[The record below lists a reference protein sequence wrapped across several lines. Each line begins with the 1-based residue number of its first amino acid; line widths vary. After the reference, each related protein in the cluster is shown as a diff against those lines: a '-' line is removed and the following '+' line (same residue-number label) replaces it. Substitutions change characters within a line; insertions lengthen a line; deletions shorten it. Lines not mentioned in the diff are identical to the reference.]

1 MRNHFELFDLP
12 VSWQIDGQRL
22 ASRYREL
29 QREVHPDRFA
39 HASSQERRLSLELAS
54 QVNEG
59 YRVLRDPVARA
70 LYLLELNA
78 VARPNDAQTMND
90 PEFLMQQMELRE
102 ELDEASGDEA
112 QLDQFAARMQ
122 ETLDQEG
129 AHFMQQLQQDPN
141 AAVTTAQR
149 MQFFQRLQQQAEQ
162 ALEQF

>member
-12 VSWQIDGQRL
+12 VSWQIDESRL
-22 ASRYREL
+22 HDRFSEF

-70 LYLLELNA
+70 LYLLDLHA
-78 VARPNDAQTMND
+78 VARPSDAETMND
-90 PEFLMQQMELRE
+90 PEFLMQQIELRE
-102 ELDEASGDEA
+102 ELDDASNNELELEAFVERA
-112 QLDQFAARMQ
+112 QK
-122 ETLDQEG
+122 TLEEEG
-129 AHFMQQLQQDPN
+129 AHFVQQLESEPS

-162 ALEQF
+162 ALEHF

>member
-1 MRNHFELFDLP
+1 MRTHFELFDLP

-22 ASRYREL
+22 ATRYREL

-59 YRVLRDPVARA
+59 YRILRDPVARA
-70 LYLLELNA
+70 LYLLELNKI
-78 VARPNDAQTMND
+78 ARPNEAETIQD
-90 PEFLMQQMELRE
+90 PEFLMEQMELRE
-102 ELDEASGDEA
+102 ELEDATKDELA
-112 QLDQFAARMQ
+112 LDAFVARMQ
-122 ETLDQEG
+122 AILDAQG
-129 AHFMQQLQQDPN
+129 VTFVQQLERTPED
-141 AAVTTAQR
+141 AVRTAQR